1 MFQRSIYTYYFFF
14 SFLSHNCVTKNLNI
28 MMKPSSQLK
37 NVFSFFWIWCTCR
50 NKSMKFVFHKANIPK
65 CTKNLCV
72 DWEKKLFTGFL
83 GYIFFFVSLEKV
95 SLNSH
100 WQCCVYVSLK
110 TSSGGIFFH
119 IFDGK
124 THSKNYNCLKD

>member
-37 NVFSFFWIWCTCR
+37 NVFLSFEYDVHGEIKVWSLFFIKQIYQ
-50 NKSMKFVFHKANIPK
+50 NVQNV
-65 CTKNLCV
+65 CV
-72 DWEKKLFTGFL
+72 LIEKKNIHRFFGLYL
-83 GYIFFFVSLEKV
+83 FFVSLEKV

-119 IFDGK
+119 NFDGK